1 MSTTIQIEKKTREKL
16 KHFGH
21 KGESYNDIIERLMSY
36 FEELDVEELIEARWK
51 KLQEEKE
58 KYIPLDIYIL
68 SPISVL
74 FVLKSIS

>member
-51 KLQEEKE
+51 KLQKEKE
-58 KYIPLDIYIL
+58 KYIQLDE
-68 SPISVL
+68 V
-74 FVLKSIS
+74 

>member
-1 MSTTIQIEKKTREKL
+1 MSTTIQIKKDTREKL

-21 KGESYNDIIERLMSY
+21 KGESYNDIIERLMNY

-58 KYIPLDIYIL
+58 KYIPLDE
-68 SPISVL
+68 V
-74 FVLKSIS
+74 